1 MELAWSN
8 IENFEIP
15 IDKARDRGVKVNFG
29 AFAEVIDAMN
39 LNDIEAAVLLPIYIE
54 TKEHRAFVHDIEEMF
69 VIYGCLLPYRIIRCA
84 IDSLAEKGA
93 IYKLS
98 PYKHGTCVCISR
110 F

>member
-15 IDKARDRGVKVNFG
+15 IDKAIDRGVKVNFG
-29 AFAEVIDAMN
+29 AFAGV
-39 LNDIEAAVLLPIYIE
+39 IEAMDLN
-54 TKEHRAFVHDIEEMF
+54 DIEEMF
-69 VIYGCLLPYRIIRCA
+69 VIYGCLLPYQIIRRA
-84 IDSLAEKGA
+84 IESLAEKGA